1 MVYIVLFLLLA
12 SSCMPSALPKLPEV
26 SHRQQRLVRASF
38 GEVWR
43 ATHGAIAD
51 THLSITEDD
60 EAGGTIHLSVRR
72 TARSRP
78 EELERELARIAEIDK
93 ARQQGLQRLSEYL
106 LDYTV
111 AVARLGEQETRL
123 EVSTRI
129 TAVDRSEV
137 MMIAPGIAQVIP
149 RTFEV
154 PSKGILERNLFA
166 QIAERLFLSE
176 EMLYS
181 LGVLGRE

>member
-1 MVYIVLFLLLA
+1 MAYIVLALLLA
-12 SSCMPSALPKLPEV
+12 SSCMPSAGPQLPEV
-26 SHRQQRLVRASF
+26 SHRQQKQVRASF

-43 ATHGAIAD
+43 ATHGAIED
-51 THLSITEDD
+51 THLRVTEDD
-60 EAGGTIHLSVRR
+60 ETEGTIHLWSRK

-78 EELERELARIAEIDK
+78 EELERELMRIAEIDE
-93 ARQQGLQRLSEYL
+93 ARRRGLERLSEYL

-111 AVARLGEQETRL
+111 AVAPLGEQETRL
-123 EVSTRI
+123 EVSTLI

-137 MMIAPGIAQVIP
+137 IMIAPGIAHVIP

-154 PSKGILERNLFA
+154 PSKGILERDLVER
-166 QIAERLFLSE
+166 IAERLFLSE